1 MAQTINREQKLKSI
15 QAQIKQAEAYRKMD
29 PNPFAQ
35 QRVEALSQNPCISG
49 KYYLN
54 AIFKDTMTMESEEAA
69 LSYATTS
76 EYTEASYSSYFYK
89 AYVIYPEFWSKD
101 RIEEINGFSA
111 VTNKITQLTN
121 SRKSIR

>member
-1 MAQTINREQKLKSI
+1 MAKTINRQQKLKSI
-15 QAQIKQAEAYRKMD
+15 QAQIQQAEAYRKMD
-29 PNPFAQ
+29 PNPFAKN
-35 QRVEALSQNPCISG
+35 RVDSLSKNPCISG

-54 AIFKDTMTMESEEAA
+54 AIFKDTMTVESEEAA

-101 RIEEINGFSA
+101 RIEEINGFSS
-111 VTNKITQLTN
+111 VNNKITQLTN